1 MLGFKLIQETRFAN
15 LSEQEKYGVLI
26 HPLFPSSFL
35 HPCVSAVQWPQHGRR
50 NARVPEAPHIGQAS
64 WEGIQ
69 FIIYIF

>member
-35 HPCVSAVQWPQHGRR
+35 HPCASAVQ
-50 NARVPEAPHIGQAS
+50 
-64 WEGIQ
+64 
-69 FIIYIF
+69 